1 MGLIQSHD
9 SLKAESVLLLV
20 AEREVRKI
28 PRSEN
33 LLLGPYWLG
42 EGGTVGGEGGSLGIR
57 EGLLA
62 VSRQPWSH
70 NPQN

>member
-9 SLKAESVLLLV
+9 SLKAESFLLLV

-33 LLLGPYWLG
+33 LLLCPYWLG

-57 EGLLA
+57 ERFLA
-62 VSRQPWSH
+62 VSGQPWSH
-70 NPQN
+70 KPQN